1 MEGPPKEGG
10 EGRSRR
16 AWQQPYQGRAEQRQ
30 GRAGQGM
37 AGQGLTY
44 MLLILI
50 THGLIGVK
58 AQVGI
63 SDMFINDAIT
73 HWAANDPVFIIQGDV
88 SISNLPVQ
96 NTMANF
102 ITYNNNTEEILT
114 YIR

>member
-1 MEGPPKEGG
+1 MNGRTTKGGSGRTIKESMATTISG
-10 EGRSRR
+10 
-16 AWQQPYQGRAEQRQ
+16 Q
-30 GRAGQGM
+30 GRAGQG
-37 AGQGLTY
+37 LTF

-50 THGLIGVK
+50 THGLIGVN

-88 SISNLPVQ
+88 SISNLPAQ

-114 YIR
+114 YIK

>member
-1 MEGPPKEGG
+1 MEEPQKEGG

-16 AWQQPYQGRAEQRQ
+16 AWKQPYQGR
-30 GRAGQGM
+30 

>member
-1 MEGPPKEGG
+1 MEGPTKEGG
-10 EGRSRR
+10 EDDQGGHSKF
-16 AWQQPYQGRAEQRQ
+16 QQQHH
-30 GRAGQGM
+30 GRAGQGR
-37 AGQGLTY
+37 AGSGQDQGLTFV
-44 MLLILI
+44 LLILI
-50 THGLIGVK
+50 THGLIGIK

-88 SISNLPVQ
+88 SISNLPAK

-102 ITYNNNTEEILT
+102 ITYNNNAEEILT